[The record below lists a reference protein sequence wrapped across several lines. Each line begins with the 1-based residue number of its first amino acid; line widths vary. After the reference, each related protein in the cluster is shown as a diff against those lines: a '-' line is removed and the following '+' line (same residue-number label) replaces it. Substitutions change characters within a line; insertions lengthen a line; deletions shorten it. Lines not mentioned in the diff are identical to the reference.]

1 MKLTKLELRM
11 LLKIASK
18 IAVKMVVNM
27 VVKNSIRPLKYS
39 ILSTTMVLMVSFC
52 SGTLKA
58 QQLADTEFHYDNKN
72 PAFAAN
78 KGPKLLIDKAH
89 SPYVARG
96 AYGPFLNLL
105 REDGFQTNSLETKF
119 TVKSLADTQIL
130 VVVNAY
136 KKTYSQFSIMQPPAA
151 HDADEIEVINDW
163 VLKGGRLLIIADHAP
178 FAGGT
183 SALAEKFGFIFFNG
197 YVLEEA
203 ALPFRHGHIN
213 YRINKGLNQKH
224 PIVRGNFVEEEVS
237 QLYTFTGSAFIP
249 PAKAQSLLTIP
260 KGFVVLMTQS
270 TRESDKAPRI
280 DVSGLSAGSTLAHG
294 DGRVA
299 VFAEA
304 AAFTAQVVNKLKTM
318 GMNNPNGAKNPIFAL
333 ATMRWLAEGL

>member
-1 MKLTKLELRM
+1 MLAKMELRM
-11 LLKIASK
+11 TLRMAMKNNLRLQKCLCLLM
-18 IAVKMVVNM
+18 MVVLIG
-27 VVKNSIRPLKYS
+27 VFSQ
-39 ILSTTMVLMVSFC
+39 
-52 SGTLKA
+52 GTLKA
-58 QQLADTEFHYDNKN
+58 QQVADTEFHYENKN
-72 PAFAAN
+72 PAFPTN

-96 AYGPFLNLL
+96 AYEPFLKLV

-119 TVKSLADTQIL
+119 TAKSLADTQIL

-163 VLKGGRLLIIADHAP
+163 VLKGGRLLIIADHTP

-183 SALAEKFGFIFFNG
+183 SALAEKFGFTFFNG

-203 ALPFRHGHIN
+203 ALPFRHGNIN

-224 PIVRGNFVEEEVS
+224 PIISGKFVDEEIS
-237 QLYTFTGSAFIP
+237 QLFTFTGSAFIP
-249 PAKAQSLLTIP
+249 PANAQSLLTIP

-280 DVSGLSAGSTLAHG
+280 NVSGLSAGSTLVHG

-304 AAFTAQVVNKLKTM
+304 AAFSAQVINKLKTM

-333 ATMRWLAEGL
+333 ATMRWLAQGL